1 MPLNSLGFACQ
12 PLMPPESTTS
22 LSPRGWRSSSPTSM
36 RLAWFRSA
44 RAAEFSCCAPCSH
57 PPCHTRWD
65 PKACRDMFAANASN
79 RGLAG
84 QTGAADTHDHGARHG
99 GRQGTAASSRARAPG
114 PDWPTGRA
122 ASFLVL
128 QLQARALSQPD
139 SPVSWGQWQS
149 ITTAVIQIKPFD

>member
-65 PKACRDMFAANASN
+65 PKACPCRDMFAANASN

-99 GRQGTAASSRARAPG
+99 GRQGGHGPHGSELPSSRTGLADWAGSKFPCPG
-114 PDWPTGRA
+114 PCHVSTR
-122 ASFLVL
+122 L
-128 QLQARALSQPD
+128 
-139 SPVSWGQWQS
+139 PVSWGQWQS
-149 ITTAVIQIKPFD
+149 ITTAVIRRNG

>member
-1 MPLNSLGFACQ
+1 MHEISMVPVCLPEQ
-12 PLMPPESTTS
+12 PS
-22 LSPRGWRSSSPTSM
+22 
-36 RLAWFRSA
+36 F
-44 RAAEFSCCAPCSH
+44 RAALRVPILPVTHAGIPKPAPAETCSQRTAS
-57 PPCHTRWD
+57 TR
-65 PKACRDMFAANASN
+65 S
-79 RGLAG
+79 LAG

-149 ITTAVIQIKPFD
+149 ITTAEIQIKPFD